1 MNPVVFSWFP
11 AVSTAFTK
19 SELRP
24 LLYRIFQKPGAPVYM
39 HSFPMCEVPGRD

>member
-1 MNPVVFSWFP
+1 VNPVVFSWVP

-24 LLYRIFQKPGAPVYM
+24 LLYRIFQKPKAPVYVP
-39 HSFPMCEVPGRD
+39 SFPMCEVFSRD